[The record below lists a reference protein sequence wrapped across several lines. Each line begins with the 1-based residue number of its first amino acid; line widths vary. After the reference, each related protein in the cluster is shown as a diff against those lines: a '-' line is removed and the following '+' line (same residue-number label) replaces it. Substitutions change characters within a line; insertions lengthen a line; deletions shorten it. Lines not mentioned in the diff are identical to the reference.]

1 MVLYFSGEFNK
12 FFSFAGLS
20 LWVLFLSLLAA
31 VHLRV
36 ITGHVC
42 GFVCY
47 SEETSDWNQLRL
59 QVMCSSPASSS
70 GCCENTI
77 MGTSLWPSCS
87 EKHSASKIDFIRL
100 TFDTRKQGVNWLINE
115 RLSFDEW
122 KIKIWRIICFKW
134 HFELK
139 RRRCFKKE
147 HISPKTGFMKT
158 CVIHRVFVYCV
169 FTPGCRSHSPVLS
182 HLLSGHTYAITNF
195 YILKVLATFSAFLF
209 NLLWKVASSTMLV

>member
-77 MGTSLWPSCS
+77 MGTSLRPSCS

-158 CVIHRVFVYCV
+158 CDSQGVCVLCVYTWLSV
-169 FTPGCRSHSPVLS
+169 TFTCAVSLTVWP
-182 HLLSGHTYAITNF
+182 
-195 YILKVLATFSAFLF
+195 YIC
-209 NLLWKVASSTMLV
+209 NN